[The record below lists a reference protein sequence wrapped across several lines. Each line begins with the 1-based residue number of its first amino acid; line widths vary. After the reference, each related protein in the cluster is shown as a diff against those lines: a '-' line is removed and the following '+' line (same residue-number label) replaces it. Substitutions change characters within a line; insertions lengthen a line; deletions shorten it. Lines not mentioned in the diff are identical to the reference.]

1 MRRGTGLWGAI
12 VVLAVVVSAFCW
24 AAGSEEAGTYKIR
37 VDIDQD
43 GSDVTNEVTQVCN
56 VTLITGD
63 VVIVSTLPDGRRGF
77 AVKPADS
84 TKSVQNFQLI
94 ETPKDIFP
102 EGIDLSKLDKELFN
116 IDYLIREGYCNLT
129 YLPVLVDYKDK
140 EGKVFGV
147 AEQKELEKEVNIT
160 IVKSYHEIPTFSAKL
175 SFEGIN
181 KTFKTLIERPEIKKI
196 WLDKKVKVSFMIVFL
211 LLERQSYGK
220 VGITAQAWK

>member
-1 MRRGTGLWGAI
+1 MI
-12 VVLAVVVSAFCW
+12 VVSAFYW

-160 IVKSYHEIPTFSAKL
+160 IVKSYHAIPTFSAKL

>member
-1 MRRGTGLWGAI
+1 
-12 VVLAVVVSAFCW
+12 
-24 AAGSEEAGTYKIR
+24 
-37 VDIDQD
+37 
-43 GSDVTNEVTQVCN
+43 
-56 VTLITGD
+56 
-63 VVIVSTLPDGRRGF
+63 
-77 AVKPADS
+77 
-84 TKSVQNFQLI
+84 
-94 ETPKDIFP
+94 
-102 EGIDLSKLDKELFN
+102 
-116 IDYLIREGYCNLT
+116 LIREGYCNLT

-160 IVKSYHEIPTFSAKL
+160 IVKSYHAIPTFSAKL